1 MDYQKITMLDNLP
14 EIIDNSHPQSSIKV
28 GRYNG
33 HEMLPP
39 SEADRFK
46 KFIRDE
52 HEVPSEAGMTPAM
65 NMMTIENRRETIE
78 NRRETPSV
86 NYNLIHE
93 DLYKNTNTPSHHQKK
108 ILREEDYNSPNYY
121 NNKDI
126 HKKKKK
132 YNCGKIS
139 AHIEQCQF
147 CKKLYSSD
155 KNIYILFIIFLF
167 FICFLLFKKILSV

>member
-14 EIIDNSHPQSSIKV
+14 EPTDNNHPQSSIKV

-33 HEMLPP
+33 YEMLPP
-39 SEADRFK
+39 AEADRFK

-52 HEVPSEAGMTPAM
+52 HEVPIESGMINKSTAP
-65 NMMTIENRRETIE
+65 I
-78 NRRETPSV
+78 V
-86 NYNLIHE
+86 NYNYDEEFNRNIHH
-93 DLYKNTNTPSHHQKK
+93 NPSNM
-108 ILREEDYNSPNYY
+108 REIYDPKEPT
-121 NNKDI
+121 I
-126 HKKKKK
+126 IKKKKK

-139 AHIEQCQF
+139 THVEQCQF

-155 KNIYILFIIFLF
+155 KNLYILFIIFLF

>member
-14 EIIDNSHPQSSIKV
+14 EPTDNNHPQSSIKV

-33 HEMLPP
+33 YEMLPP
-39 SEADRFK
+39 AEADRFK

-52 HEVPSEAGMTPAM
+52 HEVPIESGMINKATAP
-65 NMMTIENRRETIE
+65 T
-78 NRRETPSV
+78 V
-86 NYNLIHE
+86 NYNYDE
-93 DLYKNTNTPSHHQKK
+93 ELYRHNNHHHHTSNTA
-108 ILREEDYNSPNYY
+108 REVYDPKEPAL
-121 NNKDI
+121 
-126 HKKKKK
+126 KKKKK

-139 AHIEQCQF
+139 THVEQCQF

-155 KNIYILFIIFLF
+155 KNLYILFIIFLF